1 MPIHL
6 SGSRLLSGVLVVMAL
21 ASPAAAET
29 PVTAVEP
36 EVGQGSQV
44 LALSGN
50 LIARRTAVLS
60 PQVAGLVAAVRID
73 AGDRVAAGDELLRLD
88 QDLAKLE
95 VRRAEAVAEEARRAL
110 LEARRLRDEGRRLVE
125 SRFVPDTEVQ
135 AREAAVLQAEA
146 AVSRVQSELQIAS
159 ERLAQHIVTAPFDGV
174 ITRRLV
180 EVGEWVATGT
190 AVAELVAPD
199 ELWLDV
205 RVPQAYWTRIDAD
218 TRLSAFADPAPDT
231 ALDARIHA
239 RVPVKDPAARTFL
252 LRLRIDDD
260 SGRITPGMSARVEL
274 QLPGATS
281 VTTVPRDAIVRYPDG
296 TTTIWIVDTRA
307 DTLVARETEV
317 ELLRLLGDRVE
328 LAGSL
333 DDGLRVVTRGNEALS
348 EGEAVRLVAP

>member
-1 MPIHL
+1 MPFTL
-6 SGSRLLSGVLVVMAL
+6 PGVRLLYGALVAMAC
-21 ASPAAAET
+21 ASPAAAQT

-36 EVGQGSQV
+36 EIGQGSQV
-44 LALSGN
+44 LALSGS
-50 LIARRTAVLS
+50 LVARRTAILS
-60 PQVAGLVAAVRID
+60 PQVAGLVATVRID

-88 QDLAKLE
+88 EDLAALE
-95 VRRAEAVAEEARRAL
+95 VRRAAAVVEEARRTL
-110 LEARRLRDEGRRLVE
+110 LEAERLRDEGRRLVE

-146 AVSRVQSELQIAS
+146 AVSRVQSELQIAR
-159 ERLAQHIVTAPFDGV
+159 ERLTHHVVTAPFDGV

-180 EVGEWVATGT
+180 EVGEWVGTGA

-218 TRLSAFADPAPDT
+218 TRLRAFADPAPDT

-252 LRLRIDDD
+252 LRLRVDDD

-274 QLPGATS
+274 QLPGAES

-296 TTTIWIVDTRA
+296 TTTIWVVDTSA
-307 DTLVARETEV
+307 DTPIAREREV

-328 LAGSL
+328 LAGTL
-333 DDGLRVVTRGNEALS
+333 DPGLRVVTHGNERLS
-348 EGEAVRLVAP
+348 EGETVRLVTP

>member
-1 MPIHL
+1 MPINL
-6 SGSRLLSGVLVVMAL
+6 PASRLLPGVLVAMAL
-21 ASPAAAET
+21 ASPVAAET
-29 PVTAVEP
+29 PVTAVDP
-36 EVGQGSQV
+36 EIGQGSQV

-60 PQVAGLVAAVRID
+60 PQVAGLVAAIRID
-73 AGDRVAAGDELLRLD
+73 AGDRVAIGDELLRLD

-95 VRRAEAVAEEARRAL
+95 VRRAEAVVEEARRAL

-146 AVSRVQSELQIAS
+146 AVSRVQSELEIAR
-159 ERLAQHIVTAPFDGV
+159 EQLAQHVVAAPFDGV
-174 ITRRLV
+174 ITTRMV

-218 TRLSAFADPAPDT
+218 TRLRAFADPAPDT

-252 LRLRIDDD
+252 LRLRVDDD

-274 QLPGATS
+274 QLPGAGR
-281 VTTVPRDAIVRYPDG
+281 VTTVPRDAILRYPDG
-296 TTTIWIVDTRA
+296 TATVWVVDTRA
-307 DTLVARETEV
+307 EPLVAREQEV
-317 ELLRLLGDRVE
+317 QLLRTLGERVE
-328 LAGSL
+328 LAGAF
-333 DDGLRVVTRGNEALS
+333 DPGLRVVIRGNEALK
-348 EGEAVRLVAP
+348 EGETVRLVEP

>member
-1 MPIHL
+1 MPINL
-6 SGSRLLSGVLVVMAL
+6 PGSRLLSGVLVAMAL
-21 ASPAAAET
+21 TAPAVAET

-36 EVGQGSQV
+36 EIGQGSQV

-60 PQVAGLVAAVRID
+60 PQVAGLVAAVRVD
-73 AGDRVAAGDELLRLD
+73 AGDRVVAGDELLRLD

-95 VRRAEAVAEEARRAL
+95 VRRAEAVVEEARRAL

-146 AVSRVQSELQIAS
+146 AVSRVQSELEIAR
-159 ERLAQHIVTAPFDGV
+159 ERLAQHAVIAPFDGV
-174 ITRRLV
+174 ITRRMV

-205 RVPQAYWTRIDAD
+205 RVPQGYWTRIDAD
-218 TRLSAFADPAPDT
+218 TRLRAFADPAPDT

-252 LRLRIDDD
+252 LRMRIDDD

-274 QLPGATS
+274 LLPGADR
-281 VTTVPRDAIVRYPDG
+281 VTTIPRDAILLYPDG
-296 TTTIWIVDTRA
+296 TATVWVVDTRA
-307 DTLVARETEV
+307 EPLVAREREV
-317 ELLRLLGDRVE
+317 DILRTLGDRVE
-328 LAGSL
+328 LAGAL
-333 DDGLRVVTRGNEALS
+333 DPGLRVVIRGNEALS
-348 EGEAVRLVAP
+348 EGEAVRLVGP